1 MMNNSIIQKKICLLG
16 MFGVGKTSL
25 VRRFV
30 YDRFEDGYLSTIGVK
45 VSQKLLPPIQTGEG
59 KFGQF
64 NFLLWDIE
72 GFEENSPQL
81 SNYLVG
87 AAGALV
93 VADLLR
99 PETIASLP
107 AIISR
112 FRKAA
117 PAGQVALAGNKI
129 DLAKTS
135 PETVGELERFAAESH
150 LPFLLTSAKT
160 GENVEKSFQ
169 VLARQI
175 AQSGGR

>member
-30 YDRFEDGYLSTIGVK
+30 YDRFEDGYLSSIGVK

-64 NFLLWDIE
+64 SFLLWDIE
-72 GFEENSPQL
+72 GFEENSAQL
-81 SNYLVG
+81 SNYLIG

-99 PETIASLP
+99 PETITSLP

-117 PAGQVALAGNKI
+117 PAGQVALAGNKY
-129 DLAKTS
+129 DLAKAS
-135 PETVGELERFAAESH
+135 PETVGALERLAAESQ

-160 GENVEKSFQ
+160 GENVEKSFEE
-169 VLARQI
+169 LARQI